1 MVTDTPNTTPVTR
14 TTLRR
19 SAIAAGVVGLITV
32 AVLVPLGHGD
42 YALFGCLGLA
52 LGLLN
57 TALVVLSVERFSRL
71 TPANPRSQPSPGR
84 STAKPSKV
92 RFSGSVLV
100 RLAAITVLAFGLV
113 LLFRPAG
120 VAVFGG
126 LALFQFLSIVSSMLP
141 LIKEMRQR

>member
-1 MVTDTPNTTPVTR
+1 
-14 TTLRR
+14 
-19 SAIAAGVVGLITV
+19 V
-32 AVLVPLGHGD
+32 AVLAVAVMVPMGHGD

-57 TALVVLSVERFSRL
+57 AALVVLSVERFSA
-71 TPANPRSQPSPGR
+71 T
-84 STAKPSKV
+84 KPSKV

-120 VAVFGG
+120 VAVFAG
-126 LALFQFLSIVSSMLP
+126 LAVFQLLSIVSAMLP
-141 LIKEMRQR
+141 LIKEIRQR

>member
-1 MVTDTPNTTPVTR
+1 VVTDTPYARPVTR

-19 SAIAAGVVGLITV
+19 SALVAGVLALVAA
-32 AVLVPLGHGD
+32 AVLVPLGYGD

-57 TALVVLSVERFSRL
+57 SALVVIAVERFSEK
-71 TPANPRSQPSPGR
+71 
-84 STAKPSKV
+84 KPSKV

-120 VAVFGG
+120 VAVFAG
-126 LALFQFLSIVSSMLP
+126 LAVFQFLVIVSSMLP
-141 LIKEMRQR
+141 LIKEIRQR

>member
-1 MVTDTPNTTPVTR
+1 MVTDTPSTAPPVTR
-14 TTLRR
+14 AALRR
-19 SAIAAGVVGLITV
+19 SALSAAVV
-32 AVLVPLGHGD
+32 AVLAVAVMVPMGHGD

-57 TALVVLSVERFSRL
+57 AALVVLSVERFSA
-71 TPANPRSQPSPGR
+71 T
-84 STAKPSKV
+84 KPSKV

-120 VAVFGG
+120 VAVFAG
-126 LALFQFLSIVSSMLP
+126 LAVFQLLSIVSAMLP
-141 LIKEMRQR
+141 LIKEIRQR

>member
-1 MVTDTPNTTPVTR
+1 VVTGTPYTPPSTR

-19 SAIAAGVVGLITV
+19 SAIAALVMGALAV
-32 AVLVPLGHGD
+32 AVLLPLGYLG

-57 TALVVLSVERFSRL
+57 SALVVRSVERFSD
-71 TPANPRSQPSPGR
+71 T
-84 STAKPSKV
+84 KPSKA
-92 RFSGSVLV
+92 RFSGSVLI

-113 LLFRPAG
+113 LLFRPEG

-126 LALFQFLSIVSSMLP
+126 LAVFQLIAIGSSLLP
-141 LIKEMRQR
+141 LIKEIRQG

>member
-1 MVTDTPNTTPVTR
+1 MVTGTPYTPSITR

-19 SAIAAGVVGLITV
+19 SAIAALVMGALAV
-32 AVLVPLGHGD
+32 AVLLPLGYLG

-57 TALVVLSVERFSRL
+57 SALVVRSVERFSDTL
-71 TPANPRSQPSPGR
+71 
-84 STAKPSKV
+84 PSKA
-92 RFSGSVLV
+92 RFSGSVLI

-113 LLFRPAG
+113 LLFRPEG

-126 LALFQFLSIVSSMLP
+126 LAVFQLIAIGSSLLP
-141 LIKEMRQR
+141 LIKEIRQG

>member
-1 MVTDTPNTTPVTR
+1 MVTDTPGTRPVTR

-19 SAIAAGVVGLITV
+19 SALAAVAVSVLAV

-57 TALVVLSVERFSRL
+57 ATLVVASVERFSEK
-71 TPANPRSQPSPGR
+71 
-84 STAKPSKV
+84 KPSKV
-92 RFSGSVLV
+92 RFSGSVLI

-126 LALFQFLSIVSSMLP
+126 LAVFQLLSIVSAMLP
-141 LIKEMRQR
+141 LIKEIRQR

>member
-1 MVTDTPNTTPVTR
+1 VVTDTPSAAPPATR
-14 TTLRR
+14 AALRR
-19 SAIAAGVVGLITV
+19 SALSAAVV
-32 AVLVPLGHGD
+32 AVLAVAVMVPMGHGD

-57 TALVVLSVERFSRL
+57 AALVVLSVERFSA
-71 TPANPRSQPSPGR
+71 T
-84 STAKPSKV
+84 KPSKV

-120 VAVFGG
+120 VAVFAG
-126 LALFQFLSIVSSMLP
+126 LAVFQLLSIVSAMLP
-141 LIKEMRQR
+141 LIKEIRQR

>member
-1 MVTDTPNTTPVTR
+1 MVTQTPQTPPVTR

-19 SAIAAGVVGLITV
+19 SAIAAAVVGALAV

-57 TALVVLSVERFSRL
+57 SALVVYSVERFSAR
-71 TPANPRSQPSPGR
+71 
-84 STAKPSKV
+84 KPSKV
-92 RFSGSVLV
+92 RFSGSVLL

-120 VAVFGG
+120 IAVFGG
-126 LALFQFLSIVSSMLP
+126 LALFQFLSVASSMLP
-141 LIKEMRQR
+141 LIKEIRQR